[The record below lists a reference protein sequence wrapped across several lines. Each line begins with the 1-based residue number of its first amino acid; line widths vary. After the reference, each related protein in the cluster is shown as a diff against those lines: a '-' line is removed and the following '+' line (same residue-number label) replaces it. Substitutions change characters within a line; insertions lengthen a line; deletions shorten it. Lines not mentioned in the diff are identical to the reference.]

1 MRDFGIY
8 VKRQVNKSLSHCINM
23 AVKLRKIRENMW
35 EIKKEEKM
43 KVPGLVFAFDV
54 LMDRIKS
61 DRLF

>member
-1 MRDFGIY
+1 
-8 VKRQVNKSLSHCINM
+8 M

-54 LMDRIKS
+54 LMDRIKAIDYS
-61 DRLF
+61 KKSLINIRYLYQKYVNR

>member
-1 MRDFGIY
+1 
-8 VKRQVNKSLSHCINM
+8 M